1 MPVTTNTKTELYAVS
16 NLSDAISKSVSSVPE
31 CLAAGVVDVA
41 SGLLL
46 DIKTVDSHPS
56 MVIDMLAAA
65 TSDWFQGPNV
75 LAIEEMFKKSR
86 GIETNNVRYFE
97 EIIVNS
103 KNLLHVFIRAR
114 INQDY
119 VVCFVCRRTVN
130 LGIALTKARGAMPEI
145 EASI

>member
-1 MPVTTNTKTELYAVS
+1 MPVTTNTKTELHAVS
-16 NLSDAISKSVSSVPE
+16 NLSDAISKSVSNVPE

-65 TSDWFQGPNV
+65 TSDLFQGPNV
-75 LAIEEMFKKSR
+75 VAIENMFKKSR
-86 GIETNNVRYFE
+86 GIENNDRYFE

-114 INQDY
+114 LNPDY

-130 LGIALTKARGAMPEI
+130 LGMALTKARAAMPEI

>member
-1 MPVTTNTKTELYAVS
+1 MSTLS
-16 NLSDAISKSVSSVPE
+16 NAIAKAITSIPE

-56 MVIDMLAAA
+56 AVIDLVAAA
-65 TSDWFQGPNV
+65 TSDLFQGPNV
-75 LAIEEMFKKSR
+75 LAVENIFKKSR
-86 GIETNNVRYFE
+86 GVENNERYFE

-114 INQDY
+114 LNQDY
-119 VVCFVCRRTVN
+119 VVTFVCRRSVN
-130 LGIALTKARGAMPEI
+130 LGMALTKSRGAMAEI
-145 EASI
+145 EAAI